1 MLTNMAKKRSVI
13 PTFSMQE
20 KNLSGL
26 EVSRVDRADAENFSL
41 MSAHRDDHY
50 IIMFQEE
57 GHGRMMVDFKEIG
70 SSGPS
75 VMAILPGQV
84 HYGISVEDTRGWV
97 IALDTAWV
105 NEHFRPVLH
114 DIYTEPSPIPLNEES
129 AFLIRSAI
137 LLLHTLEMQKGSGNV
152 YNAMLRGATDAV
164 VGIVAAHYKDRAQLP
179 EQNNLRIYTITKQF
193 RSLLMI
199 SFRVMKS
206 PSEYAEALNL
216 SPSYLNEAV
225 KQVTGSPVSFWIQ
238 QEIILE
244 AKRML
249 FYTENTVKEIAHAL
263 GYQDHTYFIRL
274 FSKVESM
281 PPLQFRQRYR
291 K

>member
-1 MLTNMAKKRSVI
+1 MAKKRSVI

>member
-1 MLTNMAKKRSVI
+1 
-13 PTFSMQE
+13 
-20 KNLSGL
+20 
-26 EVSRVDRADAENFSL
+26 
-41 MSAHRDDHY
+41 
-50 IIMFQEE
+50 
-57 GHGRMMVDFKEIG
+57 
-70 SSGPS
+70 
-75 VMAILPGQV
+75 
-84 HYGISVEDTRGWV
+84 
-97 IALDTAWV
+97 
-105 NEHFRPVLH
+105 
-114 DIYTEPSPIPLNEES
+114 
-129 AFLIRSAI
+129 
-137 LLLHTLEMQKGSGNV
+137 MQKGSGNV

-164 VGIVAAHYKDRAQLP
+164 VGIVAAHYKERAQLP

-199 SFRVMKS
+199 SFRMMKS

-238 QEIILE
+238 QEVILE

-274 FSKVESM
+274 FSKVEGM